1 MPGRHIC
8 PANFVVSDLTLINW
22 QLSRRPNNFPMRHQ
36 GAAVMKWKL
45 GPEGLLHLSGA
56 SLSTL
61 HRRSGESHLQSV
73 LTDRQD
79 RLVASPAWDNVS
91 RRVALGVRKL

>member
-8 PANFVVSDLTLINW
+8 LANLVVSDLTLINW
-22 QLSRRPNNFPMRHQ
+22 QLSRRPNNFPMRDQ
-36 GAAVMKWKL
+36 GAAVMKRKL

-79 RLVASPAWDNVS
+79 RLVAGPAWDNVS